1 MRASFPLQHC
11 CKSALINMQTR
22 THTHT
27 HTTPGASTRRRIYLA
42 KQQQHQQKTRE
53 RVSNKQ
59 GAERGMGAGGI
70 IGAKLKPGKKEANE
84 RATTQT
90 AGQLNSFLLY
100 PLRAIP
106 FPVSG
111 KPRPVAFASSDI
123 TMQRTHT
130 HTRSGCI
137 LL

>member
-1 MRASFPLQHC
+1 MS
-11 CKSALINMQTR
+11 K
-22 THTHT
+22 
-27 HTTPGASTRRRIYLA
+27 
-42 KQQQHQQKTRE
+42 
-53 RVSNKQ
+53 KQ

-111 KPRPVAFASSDI
+111 KSPGPWHLLLPTS
-123 TMQRTHT
+123 QCNGPTHT
-130 HTRSGCI
+130 HT
-137 LL
+137 

>member
-1 MRASFPLQHC
+1 MS
-11 CKSALINMQTR
+11 K
-22 THTHT
+22 
-27 HTTPGASTRRRIYLA
+27 
-42 KQQQHQQKTRE
+42 
-53 RVSNKQ
+53 KQ

-70 IGAKLKPGKKEANE
+70 IGAKLKPGKKEANV

-130 HTRSGCI
+130 HTHVAAAFCFKRLASAKLNKLARETTSKGK
-137 LL
+137 